1 MSDEIESLYHYGVKG
16 MRWGR
21 RKARDSDTPDKQRR
35 RPLQEDDIFEGEDG
49 KTYKLKNPSKK
60 TSGRKGFGA
69 ESAKTLTDAELRA
82 RINRIEMEQKYA
94 KLNKVDYGPAI
105 KFVGDILGAVI
116 TNVATDAA
124 TAGVKRAAS
133 SAWEKK
139 GASVA
144 AQALDQVVRRQ
155 ITAG

>member
-1 MSDEIESLYHYGVKG
+1 MKNDEIESLYHYGVKG

-21 RKARDSDTPDKQRR
+21 RKARDSDTPAKR
-35 RPLQEDDIFEGEDG
+35 RPLQEDDVFEGEDG

-60 TSGRKGFGA
+60 TSGTKGFGA

-94 KLNKVDYGPAI
+94 KLNKVDYGPAL
-105 KFVGDILGAVI
+105 KFIGNILGSVI

-124 TAGVKRAAS
+124 TASVKYTVS
-133 SAWEKK
+133 TAWEKK
-139 GASVA
+139 GAQVA
-144 AQALDQVVRRQ
+144 TQALGQVVRRQ

>member
-1 MSDEIESLYHYGVKG
+1 MSDEVESLYHYGVKG

-21 RKARDSDTPDKQRR
+21 RKARDSDTTAPSRKT
-35 RPLQEDDIFEGEDG
+35 DDSEMTNVGTKKDPVNV
-49 KTYKLKNPSKK
+49 KANTK
-60 TSGRKGFGA
+60 TSGRTGFGA

-82 RINRIEMEQKYA
+82 RINRIKMEQEYA

-105 KFVGDILGAVI
+105 KFIGNILGTVI

-133 SAWEKK
+133 SAWEQK

-144 AQALDQVVRRQ
+144 AQALGQVVRRQ